1 MMGIDRWRWMV
12 GMWSAI
18 WTLIALTGGLRA
30 VEVIQGPDAVIDASG
45 TKATLTW
52 QTDAE
57 CGTRVRYG
65 LAPDKLEWKAGD
77 GVAVQHSAILEGL
90 APGTTYY
97 YTVGTA
103 KVRLKSGQ
111 FTLPAKGATPE
122 GPVLKK
128 KPPTESA
135 AAPRAPP
142 ARVTWGHLP
151 SLRDHF
157 ERHGS
162 DFAAKNEEDYARQ
175 AWEFLQRAMTEGLPA
190 KQDASDGTLRVY
202 DPASG
207 AFAAYNR
214 DGTTKTYFKPGS
226 SGYWDR
232 QPGRPVRLRKP

>member
-1 MMGIDRWRWMV
+1 MMGIDRRRWMT
-12 GMWSAI
+12 GMWSAV
-18 WTLIALTGGLRA
+18 WMLICLAGSLRA
-30 VEVIQGPDAVIDASG
+30 VEVTQGPEALVAASG
-45 TKATLTW
+45 TQATLRW

-65 LAPDKLEWKAGD
+65 LTPDKLEWKAGD
-77 GVAVQHSAILEGL
+77 GVAIQHSVTLEGL
-90 APGTTYY
+90 TPGTTYY

-111 FTLPAKGATPE
+111 FTLSEKGATPE

-128 KPPTESA
+128 KPAMESP

-142 ARVTWGHLP
+142 AKVTWGHLP

-157 ERHGS
+157 ERHGA
-162 DFAAKNEEDYARQ
+162 DFAAKSEEDYARQ
-175 AWEFLQRAMTEGLPA
+175 AWEFLQRAMAEGLPA
-190 KQDASDGTLRVY
+190 KQDSSDGTLRVY